1 MIARIMTAAVL
12 STGIAVLFSPAF
24 AQTATGTTGGT
35 MTTSPSGTM
44 TTTPSGTM
52 TTTPSGTMGTT
63 SSGTMSTSPG
73 SSTTMGAT
81 ANAPAA
87 NPPAG
92 TMQGSAQPRVHHVN
106 QAQAQRRMAS
116 RGGNDSAERQ
126 VTQCLNNAAAQHTSF
141 DACKR

>member
-35 MTTSPSGTM
+35 MTTS
-44 TTTPSGTM
+44 PSGTM